1 MTRREGTVAGIVVAA
16 VRTSQGHHHVV
27 VDTFARKRLSK
38 MDDGAD

>member
-1 MTRREGTVAGIVVAA
+1 MRRMKGTVAGIVAA
-16 VRTSQGHHHVV
+16 AARTSQGHHHVV